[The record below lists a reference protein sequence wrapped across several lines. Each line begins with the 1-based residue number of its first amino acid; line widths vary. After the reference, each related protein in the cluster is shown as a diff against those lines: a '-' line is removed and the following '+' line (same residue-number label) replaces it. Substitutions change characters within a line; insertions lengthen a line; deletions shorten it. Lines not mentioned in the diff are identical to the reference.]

1 LFAAGKSAAQN
12 PADTA
17 GATAPVET
25 KPAPPATDAGPAPP
39 ASSSTASP
47 APATPPAEA
56 PAAAPAPPA
65 VAPAPAASPAPAT
78 PPPPSGVPSN
88 APRIVGV
95 RMIGATAVSPD
106 TILFYLGL
114 HVGDPYDPEKIRK
127 NFGNLWSSELFD
139 EVKIEADRG
148 AEGITLFVT
157 VVERPTV
164 TSVEY
169 TGNKKLALSTLRE
182 KMVQEKALVKTGA
195 PLSLKD
201 VAAVAQAIRDSY
213 QDNGFRSVTVDW
225 HVEGKTKTDQKLIF
239 TIDEGEKIKIA
250 SIHFTGNHVFGGD
263 TIRRSMK
270 KTKVNTFW
278 RLLSDKTVYNQANFD
293 EDMESIKHLYQD
305 HGYKDIVVKDPQL
318 DIEVTNP
325 TQKNPKKIHKHIRI
339 TIPLVE
345 GERYYYGKIDVALEE
360 GDPKV
365 FPKPELMREFRY
377 CRPGGVLSRATLIEA
392 LAAIEAKYKERGYIY
407 FFAEPQY
414 QATSKD
420 RKVDITVKIFE
431 GDPFRL
437 GRLEFIGNTSTRDK
451 VLRRQMAVDEQ
462 QILDMDAFKKS
473 IVKISQLGYF
483 KLGEDPSFV
492 PDNTKKTV
500 DVTVKGEET
509 SRNELNFGAGYSGFD
524 GFFGQFSFSTR
535 NFLGR
540 GETISASVQIGKV
553 TKLYDVG
560 YTVPWFQDRNQTVG
574 GSIYSRQSTYLDIDD
589 RRKGF
594 TVFYGRAIG
603 IWDSYSVSYLLESIH
618 SRYPVQPA
626 PVPPGAP
633 VPPLANSLVD
643 GTTSAITPGYR
654 YDSTD
659 DPIDPSKGH
668 RFFGAFQWAGLGGS
682 NHFIKP
688 SVGTTFYVPFLRNK
702 YFGIHAEAAWAIPL
716 AGDDLPIF
724 ERFSLGGEQNIRG
737 FAIGSIVPLDAGHHV
752 FVDKE
757 GRILGGDKY
766 ALFNI
771 EYIFARIGPV
781 KLLTFFDAAN
791 AWIES
796 EPFSL
801 RDVRESVG
809 LEMRLVLPIFQAP
822 LRFIYSWNLHT
833 VQPLDQYGFP
843 ISRFKEKK
851 SGFDF
856 SIGTTF

>member
-1 LFAAGKSAAQN
+1 
-12 PADTA
+12 
-17 GATAPVET
+17 
-25 KPAPPATDAGPAPP
+25 
-39 ASSSTASP
+39 
-47 APATPPAEA
+47 
-56 PAAAPAPPA
+56 
-65 VAPAPAASPAPAT
+65 
-78 PPPPSGVPSN
+78 
-88 APRIVGV
+88 
-95 RMIGATAVSPD
+95 
-106 TILFYLGL
+106 
-114 HVGDPYDPEKIRK
+114 
-127 NFGNLWSSELFD
+127 
-139 EVKIEADRG
+139 
-148 AEGITLFVT
+148 
-157 VVERPTV
+157 
-164 TSVEY
+164 
-169 TGNKKLALSTLRE
+169 
-182 KMVQEKALVKTGA
+182 
-195 PLSLKD
+195 
-201 VAAVAQAIRDSY
+201 
-213 QDNGFRSVTVDW
+213 
-225 HVEGKTKTDQKLIF
+225 
-239 TIDEGEKIKIA
+239 
-250 SIHFTGNHVFGGD
+250 
-263 TIRRSMK
+263 
-270 KTKVNTFW
+270 
-278 RLLSDKTVYNQANFD
+278 
-293 EDMESIKHLYQD
+293 
-305 HGYKDIVVKDPQL
+305 
-318 DIEVTNP
+318 
-325 TQKNPKKIHKHIRI
+325 
-339 TIPLVE
+339 
-345 GERYYYGKIDVALEE
+345 
-360 GDPKV
+360 
-365 FPKPELMREFRY
+365 MREFRY
-377 CRPGGVLSRATLIEA
+377 CRPGGVLSRATLTQA
-392 LAAIEAKYKERGYIY
+392 LAAIETKYKERGYIY

-414 QATSKD
+414 LATSKD
-420 RKVDITVKIFE
+420 RKVDITVRIFE

-437 GRLEFIGNTSTRDK
+437 GRLEFVGNSGTRDK
-451 VLRRQMAVDEQ
+451 VLRRQMAIDEEQ
-462 QILDMDAFKKS
+462 VLDMDAFKKS
-473 IVKISQLGYF
+473 VIKISQLGYF

-492 PDNTKKTV
+492 PDNAKKKV

-560 YTVPWFQDRNQTVG
+560 YTVPWFQDKNQTVG

-594 TVFYGRAIG
+594 SVFYGRAIG
-603 IWDSYSVSYLLESIH
+603 IFDSYSVSYGLESIH

-633 VPPLANSLVD
+633 VPPLATSLVD

-654 YDSTD
+654 FDSTD

-668 RFFGAFQWAGLGGS
+668 RFFGAVQWAGLGGS

-688 SVGTTFYVPFLRNK
+688 TVGTTFYVPFLRNR
-702 YFGIHAEAAWAIPL
+702 YFGIHAEAGWAVPL
-716 AGDDLPIF
+716 AGDELPIF
-724 ERFSLGGEQNIRG
+724 ERFALGGEQNIRG

-781 KLLTFFDAAN
+781 KLLTFLDAAN

-801 RDVRESVG
+801 RDVRTSVG